1 MRMNLPASASTPVPR
16 QVIDRERGALLRQL
30 ERALEVPMVVL
41 GFAWLALLIVEL
53 TAGLSRALEVA
64 GTVIWMLFIADFALK
79 FSIAPR
85 KLRFLR
91 QQWLTALSL
100 ALPALRILRIV
111 RLARVLRVARA
122 ARGLRLLRIVSSLN
136 RGLRALRASM
146 GRRGLGYMLALT
158 AVVTVAGAAGMFAFE
173 NGDPGLRTFGDA
185 LWWTAMM
192 MTTVGSDYFPRT
204 AEGRALCFLLAAF
217 AFAVWGYLTATLA
230 TFFVGRDAE
239 NEKAEVAG
247 AKSIERLHEELRA
260 LREAVQTLA
269 ENQARR

>member
-1 MRMNLPASASTPVPR
+1 MNLPASASTPVSR

-30 ERALEVPMVVL
+30 ERALEVPMIVL
-41 GFAWLALLIVEL
+41 GFVWLALLIVEL

-146 GRRGLGYMLALT
+146 GRRGLGYVLALT

-204 AEGRALCFLLAAF
+204 AEGRALCVLLAVF

-239 NEKAEVAG
+239 NEKGEVAG
-247 AKSIERLHEELRA
+247 AKSIERLYEELRA
-260 LREAVQTLA
+260 LREAMQTLA